1 MKIEGRLR
9 DVGTFKVRRFLPS
22 RACPS
27 VGPFVFFDHAGPAD
41 LAPGRGMDVPP
52 HPHIGLA
59 TVTYLFEG
67 GLMHRDSLGSHQPI
81 RPGDINWMTA
91 GRGIVHSER
100 TGAELRSKGSRM
112 NGLQLWVAL
121 PLAHEETEPEFHHH
135 PAETLPGLCIEGA
148 QIRVLAGSAYGRTS
162 PVRTFSPMFFADIAL
177 SSGATLPVPQ
187 EHPECAAYVIEGT
200 LEYGEERVAA
210 GSMLILGRG
219 AGIALRAS
227 SNCRL
232 VLLGGAPLDGKRHI
246 WWNFVS
252 SSKDR
257 LEQAKRDWIRGRFPK
272 VPGDEAVG
280 AVYDRAH
287 FVDSG
292 KNARS

>member
-1 MKIEGRLR
+1 
-9 DVGTFKVRRFLPS
+9 
-22 RACPS
+22 
-27 VGPFVFFDHAGPAD
+27 
-41 LAPGRGMDVPP
+41 
-52 HPHIGLA
+52 
-59 TVTYLFEG
+59 
-67 GLMHRDSLGSHQPI
+67 
-81 RPGDINWMTA
+81 
-91 GRGIVHSER
+91 
-100 TGAELRSKGSRM
+100 M

-135 PAETLPGLCIEGA
+135 PAETLPALRVEGA
-148 QIRVLAGSAYGRTS
+148 QIRLLAGSAYGRTS
-162 PVRTFSPMFFADIAL
+162 PVRTFSLLFVADVAL
-177 SSGATLPVPQ
+177 SSGSMLPVPE
-187 EHPECAAYVIEGT
+187 EHPERAAYVIEGT

-219 AGIALRAS
+219 TGIAVRAS

-272 VPGDEAVG
+272 VPGDEAE
-280 AVYDRAH
+280 
-287 FVDSG
+287 FVALPG
-292 KNARS
+292 